1 MILKYLAVFIAIVLL
16 ASCGNRTPLTKA
28 EQRQVAA
35 EVEQMLKN
43 YSEDIKN
50 EGLLAEFKYLDS
62 SADFYWIP
70 PGYND
75 SIAYDSVAA
84 ILKRNAPKFQSINN
98 VYDSLEIL
106 PISNTSAMYT
116 ATVHST
122 KTDTSG
128 KTTSHKLFENA
139 MVIKRNDGWKLLC
152 GKTTI
157 KNK

>member
-1 MILKYLAVFIAIVLL
+1 MKHLLGISFIFLFL
-16 ASCGNRTPLTKA
+16 ASCGNRSPLTKA

-35 EVEQMLKN
+35 EVEQMIQR
-43 YSEDIKN
+43 YSEDIKEN
-50 EGLLAEFKYLDS
+50 GLLAEFRYLDS

-84 ILKRNAPKFQSINN
+84 ILKRNAPRFRSINN

-128 KTTSHKLFENA
+128 KTTSHMLFENA
-139 MVIKRNDGWKLLC
+139 MVVKRTDGWKLLA
-152 GKTTI
+152 GKTTV
-157 KNK
+157 KK

>member
-43 YSEDIKN
+43 YSEDIKK
-50 EGLLAEFKYLDS
+50 EGFLAEFKYLDS

-70 PGYND
+70 PGYSD

-84 ILKRNAPKFQSINN
+84 LLKRSAPGFQSINN

>member
-43 YSEDIKN
+43 Y
-50 EGLLAEFKYLDS
+50 
-62 SADFYWIP
+62 WIP
-70 PGYND
+70 PGYSD

-84 ILKRNAPKFQSINN
+84 LLKRSAPGFQSINN

>member
-70 PGYND
+70 PGYSD

-84 ILKRNAPKFQSINN
+84 LLKRSAPRFQSVNN